1 MASGVNFR
9 RIWAEEVVGDDV
21 ACAGCGYN
29 LRSLKQGA
37 VCPEC
42 GQPVSWSLVM
52 CHFRAARM
60 PAELDRN
67 WVRRLAEGFFILIA
81 SVLVSLILCL
91 CFSRD
96 TWVAAGN
103 MVFMIGLCCGW
114 ALAMLG
120 IWRVT
125 APAPDGDYNSYDAFW
140 RQSLRFTAALYA
152 AVPIIFAA
160 SAGASFEPFTD
171 LVTTSCALLGAICT
185 FFLYQHMAQLAR
197 RTRSLWLQ
205 LCMIAASLVVS
216 FFMMMVYDGSLR
228 ELRGVNYAINF
239 LLLNPLAPLAPPETL
254 GVGMANIAGTLSQQD
269 RARGELLLFNFPIL
283 IMLVNGIFA
292 GRLLRIARRP
302 DPGRGQTPRNPLAGE
317 I

>member
-1 MASGVNFR
+1 MANGVNFR
-9 RIWAEEVVGDDV
+9 RIWAEEMVGDDV

-29 LRSLKQGA
+29 LRSLKQGG

-60 PAELDRN
+60 PAELDGG

-96 TWVAAGN
+96 TLVAAGS
-103 MVFMIGLCCGW
+103 MLFMSGLCCGW

-120 IWRVT
+120 IWKVT
-125 APAPDGDYNSYDAFW
+125 TPAPDGDYNSYDAFW
-140 RQSLRFTAALYA
+140 RQSLRFMAALYA
-152 AVPIIFAA
+152 PVPVIFAA
-160 SAGASFEPFTD
+160 GGSFEPFTD
-171 LVTTSCALLGAICT
+171 MVTMSCALLGAICT

-205 LCMIAASLVVS
+205 LSMMAASLVVTLLVVT
-216 FFMMMVYDGSLR
+216 VYEGSLR
-228 ELRGVNYAINF
+228 ELRGLNYAMNF
-239 LLLNPLAPLAPPETL
+239 LLLNPLVPLAPPTTL
-254 GVGMANIAGTLSQQD
+254 REGMANLTNTLSQQD
-269 RARGELLLFNFPIL
+269 HARGELMLFSFPIL
-283 IMLVNGIFA
+283 IMLITGIFA
-292 GRLLRIARRP
+292 VRLLRIKHGLDRRVVNVS
-302 DPGRGQTPRNPLAGE
+302 DAGV
-317 I
+317 